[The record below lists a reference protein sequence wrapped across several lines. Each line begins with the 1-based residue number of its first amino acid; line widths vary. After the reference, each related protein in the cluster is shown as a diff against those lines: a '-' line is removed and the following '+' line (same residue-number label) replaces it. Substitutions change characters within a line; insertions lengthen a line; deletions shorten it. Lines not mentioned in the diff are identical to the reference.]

1 LGDRPSDRVVVGNAE
16 DKPFFTCEI
25 HSKT

>member
-1 LGDRPSDRVVVGNAE
+1 LGDRPGDRVVVGNAE